1 MNKNKEKFIDIIQN
15 SIDELKIERPV
26 FCSEADFQH
35 SLAIKISNQN
45 HDLSRIRLE
54 KLIPL
59 KEDKRNYVDLFLD
72 FKDFKAVLEL
82 KYKTKKEI
90 IFHDNEEFNLL
101 GHGAQNLGSYA
112 FFKDIQ
118 DIESLINKKQID
130 MGLCLFLTNDSYYW
144 REHPRESITKQFRIS
159 DNRKVGNEVLNWVKT
174 KKTDPDKKEWT
185 KRYPRLTMKNNYDFL
200 WKEYSNLDNQ
210 HLFKYLLIP
219 IIK

>member
-1 MNKNKEKFIDIIQN
+1 MKNKKSDFSTIVEKAIN
-15 SIDELKIERPV
+15 ELKLERPV

-45 HDLSRIRLE
+45 HDLSKIRLE

-59 KEDKRNYVDLFLD
+59 KENKRNYVDLFLN
-72 FKDFKAVLEL
+72 FENFKAVLEL

-118 DIESLINKKQID
+118 DIESLINKKQIN
-130 MGLCLFLTNDSYYW
+130 MGMCLFLTNDSYYW
-144 REHPRESITKQFRIS
+144 REHSRESITKNFRIS
-159 DNRKVGNEVLNWVKT
+159 DKRKVGNEVLNWVKT
-174 KKTDPDKKEWT
+174 KKTDPNQKDWVKK
-185 KRYPRLTMKNNYDFL
+185 YPPLTIKNNYDL
-200 WKEYSNLDNQ
+200 SWKEYSNLDNQ
-210 HLFKYLLIP
+210 HLFKYLLVP
-219 IIK
+219 VIK